1 MATWN
6 PFASSGASTPPDP
19 SANFKIGPSFLNA
32 SGTTS
37 STTGTGWNIIGKSSP
52 SHAEQLYMEV
62 AKVKHQKV
70 IWKNLANMA
79 LDDQDPRTMGVGT
92 VVGKA
97 NWSHPKESRWIV
109 RVDKG
114 EPAMLIEEPML
125 GLIKRS
131 GIEGDYFTLADEVKP
146 LSK

>member
-1 MATWN
+1 
-6 PFASSGASTPPDP
+6 
-19 SANFKIGPSFLNA
+19 
-32 SGTTS
+32 
-37 STTGTGWNIIGKSSP
+37 
-52 SHAEQLYMEV
+52 MEV